1 MQQTN
6 EKPRRKLAMVPPT
19 VTVER
24 GTPNPSSPL
33 PAAADEPLKQSSFTL
48 PQLSQSPNILGGG
61 LPSPYHQ
68 TQPYR
73 KLSEPHGGASKLN
86 ELHAEQQGVY
96 SFAVPTMTPRWHRSS
111 LTSQVPPLSHASNP
125 NLLQLPQAHG
135 YPGAYQPQSPTFSD
149 LSSIPLG
156 SPRSPLSRLFSGD
169 PHNNPFG
176 RKIALQPLCTAG
188 SFPDMMD
195 ECGLS
200 PYHSFS
206 PYFGSTLDGFQST
219 SCLQPR
225 KRPPSYSPLSDLA
238 DFRSLIGNSPNS
250 LVAVMN
256 PNPSPNFV
264 TLSPNPPGA
273 MGHILGPSPTQLHQQ
288 YLIRERKTSIER
300 NENYAEGTIDTTITK
315 QITLRGHPVGKL
327 QHLPLPSSETSQTNL
342 YLRSSPEIMD
352 YQSMTT
358 TRANFYADPNLGKL
372 QQDLRPLEQEP
383 SNPQQCQWG
392 ACVLQFGSVS
402 ELVQH
407 IERSHIEKG
416 AVEEYTCQW
425 KDCPRKG
432 KPFNARY
439 KLVIH
444 MRIHSGEKPNKCRV
458 SVKVK
463 T

>member
-1 MQQTN
+1 MQQSN

-33 PAAADEPLKQSSFTL
+33 PAAAEESLKQSCTL
-48 PQLSQSPNILGGG
+48 PQLSQTPNILGGG
-61 LPSPYHQ
+61 FPSPYHQ

-86 ELHAEQQGVY
+86 ELQHGEQGGF
-96 SFAVPTMTPRWHRSS
+96 SFAVPTMNPRWHRAS
-111 LTSQVPPLSHASNP
+111 LTSQIPPLSHASNP

-135 YPGAYQPQSPTFSD
+135 YPAGAYQAQSPTFSD

-156 SPRSPLSRLFSGD
+156 SPRSPLSRLLSGD

-200 PYHSFS
+200 PYPSFS
-206 PYFGSTLDGFQST
+206 PYFGSTLDGFHQST

-256 PNPSPNFV
+256 GNPSPNFV

-288 YLIRERKTSIER
+288 YMIRERKTSIER
-300 NENYAEGTIDTTITK
+300 NENYVEGTIDTTITK
-315 QITLRGHPVGKL
+315 QITLRGHPVSKL
-327 QHLPLPSSETSQTNL
+327 QHLPMPASETSQTNL

-352 YQSMTT
+352 YQSTTT
-358 TRANFYADPNLGKL
+358 TRANFYPDPSIGKIP
-372 QQDLRPLEQEP
+372 QDLHPLELQEAAE
-383 SNPQQCQWG
+383 PQSCQWG
-392 ACVLQFGSVS
+392 SLYASVWQCFGV
-402 ELVQH
+402 
-407 IERSHIEKG
+407 G
-416 AVEEYTCQW
+416 ATY
-425 KDCPRKG
+425 R
-432 KPFNARY
+432 A
-439 KLVIH
+439 
-444 MRIHSGEKPNKCRV
+444 
-458 SVKVK
+458 
-463 T
+463 